1 MVISHS
7 KLLNDQ
13 NLLTK
18 MIDTTKAWNCHCVTK
33 VVAVHPVCKRSSIC
47 DCRAVCTAVKRFSQ
61 NY

>member
-1 MVISHS
+1 
-7 KLLNDQ
+7 LNDQ